1 MNSKKKYIKFFM
13 ILFLVMF
20 GFKTIVFADS
30 YNVTCADWLNVKTDL
45 QNLFNFM
52 KILIPLLIIG
62 LSSYDF
68 IKSVTA
74 KDDKDMK
81 KAFSALIKRLVCA
94 VIFFFLPMLI
104 ELLFYL
110 FEINAEI
117 CIDNI

>member
-1 MNSKKKYIKFFM
+1 MNSKKRYIKVFFV
-13 ILFLVMF
+13 LFLVMF
-20 GFKTIVFADS
+20 GFKTIVLADN
-30 YNVTCADWLNVKTDL
+30 YNVSCTDWGKVKTDL

-52 KILIPLLIIG
+52 KILIPLIIIG

-81 KAFSALIKRLVCA
+81 KAFSSLIKRLVCA

-117 CIDNI
+117 CIDNV